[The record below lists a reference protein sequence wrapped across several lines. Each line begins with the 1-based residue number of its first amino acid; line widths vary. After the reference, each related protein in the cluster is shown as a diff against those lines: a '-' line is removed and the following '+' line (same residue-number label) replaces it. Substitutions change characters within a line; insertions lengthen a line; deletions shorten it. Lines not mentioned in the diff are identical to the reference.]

1 MKIKKLTKKQIIAI
15 TVAVV
20 LVIVIVP
27 TGIYCGV
34 KNESPA
40 QMMSDIFTDK
50 DELINKWQG
59 DKAIAAYE
67 FKEDGTYVSYI
78 SSFNYTGNYK
88 VEGKKLTLTN
98 PASDGKVVYKYKIK
112 GDELTLTLL
121 DENGKE
127 PESKESVVY
136 KKVDHINP
144 KSVTD
149 ILSDLAKSKEAET
162 SEATED

>member
-1 MKIKKLTKKQIIAI
+1 MKFKKLSKKQLIAVIIA
-15 TVAVV
+15 AV
-20 LVIVIVP
+20 LIIVIVP

-40 QMMSDIFTDK
+40 QMMTNMFTDK

-67 FKEDGTYVSYI
+67 FKDDGTYVSYI
-78 SSFNYTGNYK
+78 SSFNYTGNYT

-98 PASDGKVVYKYKIK
+98 PASSGKVVYKYKIK

-121 DENGKE
+121 DENGKA
-127 PESKESVVY
+127 PEDKESVVY

-149 ILSDLAKSKEAET
+149 ILGDLAKET
-162 SEATED
+162 STEEDSQD